1 MWTSL
6 MFFPF
11 SQTKYEE
18 AKKAIA
24 AKGKQLQQ
32 KVSWNITANMIS
44 ANSVSESLYINGCQL
59 KNYFVGI

>member
-1 MWTSL
+1 MEKSGVDTFNV
-6 MFFPF
+6 FFPF

-18 AKKAIA
+18 AKKGIA

-44 ANSVSESLYINGCQL
+44 INSVRESLFVNGCIIL
-59 KNYFVGI
+59 

>member
-1 MWTSL
+1 MNIL
-6 MFFPF
+6 NFFSF

-44 ANSVSESLYINGCQL
+44 TNSVCKSLLMNDYQL
-59 KNYFVGI
+59 QNYFVGI